1 MRKLFALLAVCALV
15 PFAIAACGGDDEEEP
30 AAEDTGG
37 GGGGATV
44 SVAADPGGELAYV
57 QKSLSAS
64 AGENTFEFDNPS
76 STEHD
81 FCVEDG
87 GETAASGEPILVY
100 HTSNASCTDVITGE
114 TTTTPPPRTWTPAS
128 TPSTAASP
136 ATATRG
142 WKGRSPST
150 SCRSSLELPALCK
163 RTGPEG
169 TDSSRTQRDAGEP
182 GTRRLAADSG
192 RGDTGRHG
200 GARR

>member
-114 TTTTPPPRTWTPAS
+114 TTTLTEDLDAGEYTFYCS
-128 TPSTAASP
+128 VS
-136 ATATRG
+136 G
-142 WKGRSPST
+142 H
-150 SCRSSLELPALCK
+150 
-163 RTGPEG
+163 
-169 TDSSRTQRDAGEP
+169 RDAGME
-182 GTRRLAADSG
+182 GTL
-192 RGDTGRHG
+192 TVN
-200 GARR
+200 